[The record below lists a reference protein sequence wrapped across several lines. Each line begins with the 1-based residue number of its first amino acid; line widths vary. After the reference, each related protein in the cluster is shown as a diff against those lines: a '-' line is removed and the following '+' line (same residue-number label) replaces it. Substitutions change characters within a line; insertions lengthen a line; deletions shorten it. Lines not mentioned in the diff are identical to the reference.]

1 MSQIKKLAGQT
12 VIYGLSNMLG
22 RFLNYLLV
30 PLHTMVL
37 GKFFYGQL
45 TYIYSSTAI
54 LLVLLT
60 YGMETGFFRFAS
72 KKEENYSKVLG
83 TSLYSIIATT
93 SIFLVFSILLKD
105 LWQGYF
111 EVQSSKIV
119 IYFILII
126 SLDVLNAIPFAKL
139 RIDERP
145 IKFMIIKLF
154 GIFINIGL
162 NLFYLML
169 CRKLSEAGG
178 EGFLAKLYNQDLV
191 LDYVLI
197 ANVISSAA
205 TFIILLPEIVKFK
218 PTFDLSLLKRMLKY
232 SFPILL
238 IGLAGQFNDQIDKL
252 LIPDLINDPNPV
264 EQLGIYSANFKLSIL
279 MVLFIQ
285 MFRYAAEPF
294 FFKNAESKD
303 AKKLYA
309 DIMNYF
315 IIFGLIIFLGVMFY
329 IDILKY
335 FIAEEFREGLF
346 VIPILLIAKL
356 IFGILFSLSIWYKV
370 TDKTQYGIIVAVTGA
385 VITILLNVILLPKIG
400 YLGSALA
407 SLISYTVMLIVS
419 YSLSI
424 KHYLIKYNFKKI
436 SFYFILAFGLFV
448 ISRLLNSENSWMYY
462 SFVTTMLIGF
472 TGIAYLIEKKTLY
485 NENKHRKQI

>member
-1 MSQIKKLAGQT
+1 MIQIKKLAGQT

-30 PLHTMVL
+30 PLHTLVL
-37 GKFFYGQL
+37 GKFFYGKL

-60 YGMETGFFRFAS
+60 YGLETGFFRFAS
-72 KKEENYSKVLG
+72 KKDEDYNKVLG
-83 TSLYSIIATT
+83 TSLYSILFTT
-93 SIFLVFSILLKD
+93 SLFIIISIAFKD

-111 EVQSSKIV
+111 EVNNYKIV
-119 IYFILII
+119 IYFIFII
-126 SLDVLNAIPFAKL
+126 GLDVLNAIPFAKL

-145 IKFMIIKLF
+145 VKFMFIKLI
-154 GIFINIGL
+154 GIGINIGL
-162 NLFYLML
+162 NLFYLWF
-169 CRKLSEAGG
+169 CRKLNEAGNT
-178 EGFLAKLYNQDLV
+178 GFLANIYKPELV

-197 ANVISSAA
+197 ANLVSSAA
-205 TFIILLPEIVKFK
+205 TFIILLPEIIKVK
-218 PTFDLSLLKRMLKY
+218 PEFDFSLLKRILNY

-238 IGLAGQFNDQIDKL
+238 IGLAGQFNDQIDKI
-252 LIPDLINDPNPV
+252 LIPKLINDPNPM
-264 EQLGIYSANFKLSIL
+264 EQLGVYGANFKLSIL

-294 FFKNAESKD
+294 FFKNSESKD

-329 IDILKY
+329 IDILKH

-346 VIPILLIAKL
+346 VVPILLIAKL

-370 TDKTQYGIIVAVTGA
+370 TDKTKYGILIAVIGA
-385 VITILLNVILLPKIG
+385 VITIVMNIVLLPKIG
-400 YLGSALA
+400 YLGSAIA
-407 SLISYTVMLIVS
+407 SLVS
-419 YSLSI
+419 YSVMLVVSYYLSR
-424 KHYLIKYNFKKI
+424 KHYLIPYNFKKI
-436 SFYFILAFGLFV
+436 SFYFVLAFVLFAITKLIHIEKEIV
-448 ISRLLNSENSWMYY
+448 YY
-462 SFVTTMLIGF
+462 GVSTIFILGF
-472 TGIAYLIEKKTLY
+472 IFTAYIIEKKHIT
-485 NENKHRKQI
+485 NEN

>member
-22 RFLNYLLV
+22 RFLNYMLI
-30 PLHTMVL
+30 PLHTLVL
-37 GKFFYGQL
+37 GKFFFGKL
-45 TYIYSSTAI
+45 TFIYSSTAI

-60 YGMETGFFRFAS
+60 YGLETGFFRFAS
-72 KKEENYSKVLG
+72 KKDEDYNKVLG
-83 TSLYSIIATT
+83 TSLYSIIFTT
-93 SIFLVFSILLKD
+93 SIFILLSVVFKN

-111 EVQSSKIV
+111 EVSNYKIV
-119 IYFILII
+119 LYFVLII
-126 SLDVLNAIPFAKL
+126 SFDVLNAIPFAKL

-145 IKFMIIKLF
+145 VKFMFIKLI
-154 GIFINIGL
+154 GIFVNIAL
-162 NLFYLML
+162 NLFYLLL
-169 CRKLSEAGG
+169 CRKLYEAGSSG
-178 EGFLAKLYNQDLV
+178 LLARIYNPELV

-197 ANVISSAA
+197 SNLISSAI
-205 TFIILLPEIVKFK
+205 TFIVLLPEIVKVK
-218 PTFDLSLLKRMLKY
+218 PSFDFALLKRILSY

-252 LIPDLINDPNPV
+252 LIPKLINDPNPM
-264 EQLGIYSANFKLSIL
+264 EQLGIYGANFKLSVL

-294 FFKNAESKD
+294 FFKNSESAD

-309 DIMNYF
+309 DVMNYF

-346 VIPILLIAKL
+346 VVPILLIAKL

-370 TDKTQYGIIVAVTGA
+370 TDKTKYGILIA
-385 VITILLNVILLPKIG
+385 VIGAAITIILNVILLPRIG

-407 SLISYTVMLIVS
+407 SLFSYSVMLAVS
-419 YSLSI
+419 YYLST

-436 SFYFILAFGLFV
+436 SFYFILAFTLFG
-448 ISRLLNSENSWMYY
+448 INRIIKIDNQIIFLSLNTIMLLT
-462 SFVTTMLIGF
+462 FV
-472 TGIAYLIEKKTLY
+472 GIAFFKEKKNIK
-485 NENKHRKQI
+485 NEN

>member
-72 KKEENYSKVLG
+72 RKEENYGKVLG
-83 TSLYSIIATT
+83 TSLYSIVTT
-93 SIFLVFSILLKD
+93 TMIFLILSILLKNQ
-105 LWQGYF
+105 WQEYF
-111 EVQSSKIV
+111 GVESGKIV

-162 NLFYLML
+162 NLFYLIL
-169 CRKLSEAGG
+169 CRKLSESGG
-178 EGFLAKLYNQDLV
+178 EGFLARLYKQELV
-191 LDYVLI
+191 LNYVLI
-197 ANVISSAA
+197 ANLISSAL

-218 PTFDLSLLKRMLKY
+218 PSFDFDLLKRMLKY
-232 SFPILL
+232 SLPILL

-252 LIPDLINDPNPV
+252 LIPNLINDPNPI
-264 EQLGIYSANFKLSIL
+264 EQLGIYGANFKLSIL

-294 FFKNAESKD
+294 FFKNAENKD

-309 DIMNYF
+309 IVMNYF
-315 IIFGLIIFLGVMFY
+315 IIFGLIIFLSVTFY
-329 IDILKY
+329 IDVLKY
-335 FIAEEFREGLF
+335 FIADEFREGLF
-346 VIPILLIAKL
+346 VVPILLIAKL

-385 VITILLNVILLPKIG
+385 IITVILNIVLLPRIG
-400 YLGSALA
+400 YLGSAIA
-407 SLISYTVMLIVS
+407 SLISYSIMLIVS

-436 SFYFILAFGLFV
+436 SFYFTLAFGLFA
-448 ISRLLNSENSWMYY
+448 ISKLIFNQNNWIYY
-462 SFVTTMLIGF
+462 SIVTIMLIGF
-472 TGIAYLIEKKTLY
+472 IGIAFIIEKKTLY
-485 NENKHRKQI
+485 NEN